1 MNREER
7 TYRREWKLSDLWLLL
22 RNSFIAMLKGEFLL
36 RLNVGKYFVHV
47 MYTFALFALIIWISL
62 LIETTMA
69 KVENNKA
76 SLTELEI
83 ENAELTYELAKVQRR
98 SVVEKQLEALG
109 SKVTEPSKPA
119 QRIDNK

>member
-36 RLNVGKYFVHV
+36 RLNVGKYFIHV
-47 MYTFALFALIIWISL
+47 MYTFFLFALIIWISL

-69 KVENNKA
+69 KVEKNKE
-76 SLTELEI
+76 SLNILEI
-83 ENAELTYELAKVQRR
+83 EHAELIYELSSVQRR
-98 SVVEKQLEALG
+98 TTVEKQLKALD

-119 QRIDNK
+119 QHINNK